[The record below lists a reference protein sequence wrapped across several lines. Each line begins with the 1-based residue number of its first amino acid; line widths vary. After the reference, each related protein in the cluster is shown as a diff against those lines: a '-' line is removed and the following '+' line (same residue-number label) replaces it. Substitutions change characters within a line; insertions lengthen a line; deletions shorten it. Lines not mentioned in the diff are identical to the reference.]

1 MREVPIV
8 SPSLD
13 TLRAG
18 RDSSLCLR
26 PVYAA
31 SKGLQSHPAEREET
45 VLCTGM
51 VTHSFRLED
60 LLWVGTD
67 LVGISAPQRRQ
78 FQLSQ
83 FPSSLVLQGKTSEG
97 HYCFQ
102 GSKMETRVGA
112 RRRKTADIASND
124 EEILGSR
131 SCSPL
136 HEGEENDEAEPASLE
151 SILKEL
157 KGFRRDNERQLS
169 EIQKYQQKT
178 EARLEETEARI
189 DEVETTLQ
197 ATSALL
203 KQLLQRQDSMEAKL
217 TDQEAR
223 ARRENLRIYGIPEEA
238 EGNNIIAFLE
248 KLLCETLDFTREA
261 CVKIERAHRALG
273 PKPTGQQT
281 QPRSII
287 VKFSSFRVKE
297 EVIKRAWQ
305 KKQVMYNNTRF
316 FVDHD
321 YPRLSRKNARNTIK
335 RREC

>member
-1 MREVPIV
+1 MMKKYSVAGAALPYTREKKM
-8 SPSLD
+8 
-13 TLRAG
+13 T
-18 RDSSLCLR
+18 
-26 PVYAA
+26 
-31 SKGLQSHPAEREET
+31 K
-45 VLCTGM
+45 
-51 VTHSFRLED
+51 
-60 LLWVGTD
+60 
-67 LVGISAPQRRQ
+67 
-78 FQLSQ
+78 LSQ
-83 FPSSLVLQGKTSEG
+83 LAWK
-97 HYCFQ
+97 
-102 GSKMETRVGA
+102 
-112 RRRKTADIASND
+112 
-124 EEILGSR
+124 
-131 SCSPL
+131 
-136 HEGEENDEAEPASLE
+136 
-151 SILKEL
+151 
-157 KGFRRDNERQLS
+157 
-169 EIQKYQQKT
+169 KT

-321 YPRLSRKNARNTIK
+321 YPPAIQKKRTEYNQAKRVLKERKSSFKPPILQKCESFMKRGRACTKTQRRQQPTCHHEGSRSPLLHLPLTHISERYSGSLRGRWLQERAAATASVSASTEVDPRQRMMEKLQEY
-335 RREC
+335 RRHPPADK